1 MIGGTVPVIERFWE
15 TRVAAAVIGPGLS
28 TDNISSLPTAISDQI
43 PSGMGAVAVPGIP
56 DQETCHFLEDPLSTR
71 MSSMGVYVPSMGG
84 DEAPFAAF
92 HDWPYSR
99 CFFHEKNG
107 GSENWMVLDKLVKA
121 GKGWIRVDKGAIRE
135 GKSKKQYT
143 HTYI

>member
-1 MIGGTVPVIERFWE
+1 MIGGTVPVIERFWD

-28 TDNISSLPTAISDQI
+28 TDDISLLPTEISDQI

-56 DQETCHFLEDPLSTR
+56 DQETCHFLEDPLSTGALTG
-71 MSSMGVYVPSMGG
+71 GVPPYVSSMGG

-99 CFFHEKNG
+99 CF
-107 GSENWMVLDKLVKA
+107 
-121 GKGWIRVDKGAIRE
+121 
-135 GKSKKQYT
+135 
-143 HTYI
+143 